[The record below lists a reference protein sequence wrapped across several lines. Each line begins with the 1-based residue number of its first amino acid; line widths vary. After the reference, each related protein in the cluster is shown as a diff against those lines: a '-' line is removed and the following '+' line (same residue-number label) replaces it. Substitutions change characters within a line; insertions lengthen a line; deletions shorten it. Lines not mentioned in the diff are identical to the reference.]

1 MSFIILKGYIGLQM
15 NFHHM
20 MSQYKD
26 IDIISKVEGASKYD
40 FIKIVLE
47 ELYVN
52 LHILADSIKTK
63 SKTSPEKSKSFA
75 KSLTSLMILMDSL
88 DFKKGEPIAS
98 NLFNL
103 YDYCRRSVI
112 DDYRKLETDGIISS
126 ANVIADILSGWKEIK

>member
-1 MSFIILKGYIGLQM
+1 M

-112 DDYRKLETDGIISS
+112 DDYRKLETEGIISS

>member
-1 MSFIILKGYIGLQM
+1 MSFIILKGHIGLQM

-112 DDYRKLETDGIISS
+112 DDYRKLETDGILSS

>member
-1 MSFIILKGYIGLQM
+1 MPFIILKGHIGLKM

-47 ELYVN
+47 ELFVN

>member
-1 MSFIILKGYIGLQM
+1 M

-20 MSQYKD
+20 MSHYKD

-52 LHILADSIKTK
+52 LNILADAIKTK
-63 SKTSPEKSKSFA
+63 PKTSPEKSKSFA

-88 DFKKGEPIAS
+88 DYKKGEPIAS

-103 YDYCRRSVI
+103 YDYCRRAVI
-112 DDYRKLETDGIISS
+112 ADYRELKTDGILSS

>member
-1 MSFIILKGYIGLQM
+1 M

-52 LHILADSIKTK
+52 LHILADAIKTK

>member
-52 LHILADSIKTK
+52 LHILADTIKTK

-112 DDYRKLETDGIISS
+112 EDYRKLETDGIISS

>member
-1 MSFIILKGYIGLQM
+1 MSFIFLKGCIGLKM

-40 FIKIVLE
+40 FIRIVLE

-52 LHILADSIKTK
+52 LNILANTIKTK

-88 DFKKGEPIAS
+88 DFKNGEPIAS

-112 DDYRKLETDGIISS
+112 EDYRKLETDGILSS
-126 ANVIADILSGWKEIK
+126 ANVISDILSGWKEIK

>member
-1 MSFIILKGYIGLQM
+1 MSFIFLKGHIGLKM

-20 MSQYKD
+20 MSKYKD

-40 FIKIVLE
+40 FIRIVLE

-52 LHILADSIKTK
+52 LHILANTIKTK

-112 DDYRKLETDGIISS
+112 EDYRKLETDGILSS
-126 ANVIADILSGWKEIK
+126 AEVISDILSGWKEIK

>member
-1 MSFIILKGYIGLQM
+1 MKGHKGLKM

-52 LHILADSIKTK
+52 LNILADAIKTK
-63 SKTSPEKSKSFA
+63 PKTSPEKSKSFA

-112 DDYRKLETDGIISS
+112 DDYRKLETNGILSS
-126 ANVIADILSGWKEIK
+126 ADVISDILSGWKEIK

>member
-1 MSFIILKGYIGLQM
+1 MKGHKGLKM

-52 LHILADSIKTK
+52 LHILADAIKTK

-112 DDYRKLETDGIISS
+112 DDYRKLETDGILSS

>member
-1 MSFIILKGYIGLQM
+1 M

>member
-1 MSFIILKGYIGLQM
+1 M

-52 LHILADSIKTK
+52 LHILAESIKTK

>member
-1 MSFIILKGYIGLQM
+1 M

-52 LHILADSIKTK
+52 LHILAESIKTK

-112 DDYRKLETDGIISS
+112 DDYRKLETDGILSS

>member
-1 MSFIILKGYIGLQM
+1 M

-52 LHILADSIKTK
+52 LNILADAIKTK
-63 SKTSPEKSKSFA
+63 PKTSPEKSKSFA

-88 DFKKGEPIAS
+88 DYKKGEPIAS

-103 YDYCRRSVI
+103 YDYCRRAVI
-112 DDYRKLETDGIISS
+112 ADYRELKTDGILSS